1 MKSIEIT
8 GKRNIDKMNNV
19 KNPQRK
25 NVANGKIDECY
36 FTYLKQIQII
46 NSLYLEQSFSNILGE
61 EKHTHV
67 PKTDLNFP
75 PLVLIL
81 ENPNTP
87 FHIFFL

>member
-1 MKSIEIT
+1 MDSKNYYQSDKEIDSDI
-8 GKRNIDKMNNV
+8 NISSRLD
-19 KNPQRK
+19 
-25 NVANGKIDECY
+25 
-36 FTYLKQIQII
+36 
-46 NSLYLEQSFSNILGE
+46 LYLEQSFSNILGE